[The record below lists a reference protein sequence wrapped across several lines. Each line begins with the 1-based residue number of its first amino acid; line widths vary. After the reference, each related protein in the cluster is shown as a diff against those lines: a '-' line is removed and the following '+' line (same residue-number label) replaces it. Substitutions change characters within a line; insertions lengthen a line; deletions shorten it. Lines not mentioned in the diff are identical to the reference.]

1 MDHMQRLA
9 AIDARIKQ
17 RLADLDTYAPE
28 PERSGSALIA
38 YALTLAPVF
47 AVLFAA
53 LSNLGA

>member
-17 RLADLDTYAPE
+17 RLADLDTCAPE
-28 PERSGSALIA
+28 PERSSGVLIA

>member
-9 AIDARIKQ
+9 EIDARIKQ
-17 RLADLDTYAPE
+17 RLADLDACAQE
-28 PERSGSALIA
+28 PQRSGSVFIG

-53 LSNLGA
+53 FSNLGA